1 MHVCTTIFPA
11 RPVGALQVA
20 ALLHSLPEYPG
31 LHVAVVHTALD
42 EQEVHVPFE
51 ILGHTASQPSSLRS
65 SLASKK
71 LLSHVTAVQ
80 TALDEQAVHVPFE
93 ILGHPASQPSLG
105 SLLSS
110 NVFAAQAVPPHVL
123 EF

>member
-1 MHVCTTIFPA
+1 M
-11 RPVGALQVA
+11 A

-42 EQEVHVPFE
+42 EQEVHVPFGT
-51 ILGHTASQPSSLRS
+51 LGHTASQTSAESP
-65 SLASKK
+65 
-71 LLSHVTAVQ
+71 
-80 TALDEQAVHVPFE
+80 
-93 ILGHPASQPSLG
+93 
-105 SLLSS
+105 LSS